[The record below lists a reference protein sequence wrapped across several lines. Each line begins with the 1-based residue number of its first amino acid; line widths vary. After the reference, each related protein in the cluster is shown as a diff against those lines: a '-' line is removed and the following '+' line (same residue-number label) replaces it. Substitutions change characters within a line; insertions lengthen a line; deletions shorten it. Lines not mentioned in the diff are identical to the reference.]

1 MLVTDVPHSRQCR
14 TRTLSHDALDK
25 SSINGASDVFLSDRK
40 TKTDETRLLMRLC
53 AHTHGIASESDAA
66 GPLSTQNTSKIL

>member
-1 MLVTDVPHSRQCR
+1 MLLGNFFTHFASDTTQVAKMVNTM
-14 TRTLSHDALDK
+14 
-25 SSINGASDVFLSDRK
+25 ASDVFLSDRK